1 MLRCTTS
8 SASNFKIA
16 FFVKVLN
23 DAFCLLAASALFLQI
38 HFRIATRL
46 APSLP
51 CISFNASIIKSAYVA
66 LLFSFIFGKFRINAA
81 VDVLWDKE
89 GRGGREETEAEDEA
103 GGVGPLP

>member
-1 MLRCTTS
+1 
-8 SASNFKIA
+8 
-16 FFVKVLN
+16 
-23 DAFCLLAASALFLQI
+23 
-38 HFRIATRL
+38 
-46 APSLP
+46 
-51 CISFNASIIKSAYVA
+51 